1 MSEPKRSNRGIG
13 SVHQQLRNRLAAF
26 PAPLL
31 TALAVFAALAVIP
44 RAGLAQEADASSP
57 ALQLFEAFY
66 AEIVGAAEDSR
77 LPAEAASKAKDVRFD
92 LERDL
97 IRADAEIEILKLEVA
112 RFTGERQ
119 AEALDGLLHT
129 VAKRERRIYDQ
140 IQRLEELAGMPV
152 CLSEERSGE
161 KEAQKKRRFNLTWEP
176 EEFVDD
182 VPP

>member
-1 MSEPKRSNRGIG
+1 MAFA
-13 SVHQQLRNRLAAF
+13 VLALVL
-26 PAPLL
+26 PA
-31 TALAVFAALAVIP
+31 AGFAD
-44 RAGLAQEADASSP
+44 EAEASSP
-57 ALQLFEAFY
+57 ALRLFETFY
-66 AEIVGAAEDSR
+66 SEIESTADLSAE
-77 LPAEAASKAKDVRFD
+77 EATQAKDVRFD

-97 IRADAEIEILKLEVA
+97 IRADAEIDVLKLEVA

-119 AEALDGLLHT
+119 AEALDGLLRL
-129 VAKRERRIYDQ
+129 VAKKERRIYDA

-161 KEAQKKRRFNLTWEP
+161 KEAKTKKERRFNLTWEP